1 MANGLSISGAFL
13 AALVPLV
20 VIEVGLWIWALVDLV
35 RRDRVRGGSKL
46 LWVVI
51 IILFEV
57 VGPIVYLAWG
67 RNAEPPRDP
76 GRGDVIDPWERGRQ

>member
-1 MANGLSISGAFL
+1 MANGLGISGAVI

-35 RRDRVRGGSKL
+35 RRDRFRGGSKL
-46 LWVVI
+46 LWVLI
-51 IILFEV
+51 IILFGV

-67 RNAEPPRDP
+67 RNAEPPQDP
-76 GRGDVIDPWERGRQ
+76 GRGDVTDPWERGRR

>member
-1 MANGLSISGAFL
+1 M
-13 AALVPLV
+13 
-20 VIEVGLWIWALVDLV
+20 IEVGLCVWALVDLV
-35 RRDRVRGGSKL
+35 RHDRVRGGSKL
-46 LWVVI
+46 LWAVI

-76 GRGDVIDPWERGRQ
+76 GRGDVTDPWERGRR

>member
-1 MANGLSISGAFL
+1 MANGLGITGAVL

-20 VIEVGLWIWALVDLV
+20 VIEVGLWIWALIDLV

-46 LWVVI
+46 LWVVM

-76 GRGDVIDPWERGRQ
+76 GRGDVTDPWGRERQ

>member
-1 MANGLSISGAFL
+1 LENSLSISGAVL

-46 LWVVI
+46 LWAVVI
-51 IILFEV
+51 LLLEV

-67 RNAEPPRDP
+67 RNAEPPQDP
-76 GRGDVIDPWERGRQ
+76 GRGDVTDPWERGRR